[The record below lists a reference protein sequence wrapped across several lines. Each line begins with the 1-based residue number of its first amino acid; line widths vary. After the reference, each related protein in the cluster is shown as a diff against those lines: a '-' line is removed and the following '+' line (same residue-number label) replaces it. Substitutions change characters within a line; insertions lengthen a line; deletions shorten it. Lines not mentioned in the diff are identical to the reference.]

1 MFNQNFAVRGG
12 WNALPNGLWQFFSEY
27 EPLLRHLICIIYHHY
42 LPWFPSEYHLWIM
55 FDNSYC
61 QHVLS
66 QSQKRCFKEF
76 AHFGKKYW
84 TYSSKSLLNL
94 FIRLKIF
101 ILLNIFIP
109 PILKGYT
116 RRNVECSK
124 HIHPAEPIHP
134 LSLFILMEK
143 VKISKSSVMRT
154 ISANARGTCMRP
166 WKWLGVLQECRAW
179 RFRNWCWKLRSVA
192 GGPS

>member
-1 MFNQNFAVRGG
+1 MFYMSGERITRFFDVSRELNPRALSGKILRVKSRYPESFRFLGLWGG
-12 WNALPNGLWQFFSEY
+12 WNSLLNGLWQLFSEY

-66 QSQKRCFKEF
+66 QSQKHCFKEF

-116 RRNVECSK
+116 RRNVECSNLS
-124 HIHPAEPIHP
+124 IFIL
-134 LSLFILMEK
+134 LSLFIRWAYSSWWRR
-143 VKISKSSVMRT
+143 SKSQNQ
-154 ISANARGTCMRP
+154 A
-166 WKWLGVLQECRAW
+166 
-179 RFRNWCWKLRSVA
+179 
-192 GGPS
+192 

>member
-1 MFNQNFAVRGG
+1 MEREWGNGARDRMRERMNFISV
-12 WNALPNGLWQFFSEY
+12 
-27 EPLLRHLICIIYHHY
+27 
-42 LPWFPSEYHLWIM
+42 FPSLCCKTLKFLTFCHKTLKYVTFCRKMLKYGTFCRECRKNRNIRAMRKWFWI
-55 FDNSYC
+55 
-61 QHVLS
+61 
-66 QSQKRCFKEF
+66 
-76 AHFGKKYW
+76 
-84 TYSSKSLLNL
+84 KSGCEEA
-94 FIRLKIF
+94 
-101 ILLNIFIP
+101 P
-109 PILKGYT
+109 QVVPAW
-116 RRNVECSK
+116 RNVECSK